1 MSDSIHITPTAFS
14 QDILSSP
21 PPPEI
26 TPLLGGQANTGNTNK
41 VSSQRGL
48 FTIFMIVWT
57 VFFIFVSIGFY
68 VCIDRVYVYQ
78 LYSRAELADSVLSVY
93 HQWFFNSG
101 GIYSHHSE
109 DGYFQNLPRQEI
121 KTADGSKMYLI
132 DSTTLIRN
140 INGLSKL
147 KDSGISFKLTS
158 IAPDNPKNKA
168 DDWELS
174 AIKRLSSGGLDKVF
188 AIDNSGEHTTARL
201 AMPIFVTKNCVA
213 CHTKLTAK
221 EGDMH
226 GIISTSVNSDTLS
239 YYRFILFCVGYITI
253 TCIWLSGFVCL
264 TYLRHREEQHVQALT
279 SLVAK
284 EAAINK
290 YRTQLE
296 ELVAERTADL
306 REAVRSVELANTAKS
321 QFLAHMSHEIRTP
334 LTGVLGLTN
343 LLANEQLTD
352 KQSEY
357 VKMICLSGETL
368 LSLINDI
375 LDFSKIEA
383 GKLELDRREFDLFD
397 KIESLFSIMSTRFM
411 DKELEL
417 CLDVLP
423 GVPRIVVG
431 DGSRLLQILINIAGN
446 SVKFTTKGG
455 VRISVACL
463 ELQRDNNALIR
474 FRIADTG
481 IGIEKNNLSRLFK
494 SYSQADSS
502 IASKFGGTGLG
513 LMISKHLI
521 RMMGG
526 DITVTSE
533 SGIGTT
539 FEFNVIM
546 GVPVEQV
553 TLMWDNPVPSITS
566 MRDLPSVENINVL
579 LIADNMVVRESLKT
593 QLEYWKMRVS
603 VVSTREEIEAKL
615 YSSNAEDTV
624 QLILWDEGFTQLEIV
639 DYIGRIRGTESTANI
654 PVVLLVMMVDSID
667 AVLAQVLKMV
677 TVKKPFCVSALYDAI
692 LSALFKQSV
701 QGFFTKKDSDRQEAK
716 NKSHIVRQ
724 LKFLIA
730 EDNVVNQ
737 VVITGMLRSCGH
749 SCEVV
754 ANGELA
760 VDKFRNDDSFDIIL
774 MDCQMPVMDGYEAT
788 KLIRESEAENEE
800 ETGKKIRPIPI
811 IALTANATVE
821 DRTKCIDCGMDD
833 FCSKPVK
840 QEVLFALVNKLLN
853 NNSTTN

>member
-1 MSDSIHITPTAFS
+1 M
-14 QDILSSP
+14 
-21 PPPEI
+21 
-26 TPLLGGQANTGNTNK
+26 LG
-41 VSSQRGL
+41 
-48 FTIFMIVWT
+48 
-57 VFFIFVSIGFY
+57 
-68 VCIDRVYVYQ
+68 
-78 LYSRAELADSVLSVY
+78 
-93 HQWFFNSG
+93 
-101 GIYSHHSE
+101 
-109 DGYFQNLPRQEI
+109 
-121 KTADGSKMYLI
+121 
-132 DSTTLIRN
+132 
-140 INGLSKL
+140 
-147 KDSGISFKLTS
+147 DSGVSFKLACVDPANS
-158 IAPDNPKNKA
+158 KNKA
-168 DDWELS
+168 DDWELE
-174 AIKRLSSGGLDKVF
+174 AIEKLSTGEVSKVF
-188 AIDNSGEHTTARL
+188 AISNSGKHTLARL
-201 AMPIFVTKNCVA
+201 AKPLIVTETCVK
-213 CHTKLTAK
+213 CHSDIAQN
-221 EGDMH
+221 EGEMR
-226 GIISTSVNSDTLS
+226 GIVSTSVNSDKLS
-239 YYRFILFCVGYITI
+239 NYRFMFFCAGYITI

-264 TYLRHREEQHVQALT
+264 TYLRHREGQHVQALD

-343 LLANEQLTD
+343 LLANEQLTE
-352 KQSEY
+352 KQAEY

-463 ELQRDNNALIR
+463 ELQNDNNALLK

-481 IGIEKNNLSRLFK
+481 IGIEKDNLSRLFK

-533 SGIGTT
+533 SGVGTT
-539 FEFNVIM
+539 FEFTVIM
-546 GVPVEQV
+546 KVPFEQV
-553 TLMWDNPVPSITS
+553 ALMWDNPVPSITS
-566 MRDLPSVENINVL
+566 MRELPSVEGVHVL
-579 LIADNMVVRESLKT
+579 LVADNIVMRDSLKT
-593 QLEYWKMRVS
+593 QLEYWKMQVDM
-603 VVSTREEIEAKL
+603 VSTKDEIEARL
-615 YSSNAEDTV
+615 YTSADDDAV

-639 DYIGRIRGTESTANI
+639 DYIGRIRGTESTAEI

-701 QGFFTKKDSDRQEAK
+701 QGFFKRKDSDKQEAK

-724 LKFLIA
+724 LNFLIA

-737 VVITGMLRSCGH
+737 VVITGMLRGCGH
-749 SCEVV
+749 GCEVV
-754 ANGELA
+754 ADGKLA
-760 VDKFRNDDSFDIIL
+760 VEKFVVDNSFDIIL

-788 KLIRESEAENEE
+788 KLIREHEAAEQK
-800 ETGKKIRPIPI
+800 ETNQKIKRIPI

-821 DRTKCIDCGMDD
+821 DRTKCIDSGMDD

-840 QEVLFALVNKLLN
+840 QEVLFALVNKLLDK
-853 NNSTTN
+853 

>member
-1 MSDSIHITPTAFS
+1 MSDSIHITPTAFT

-26 TPLLGGQANTGNTNK
+26 MPLLGGQDDK
-41 VSSQRGL
+41 IKEHKILSQHWL
-48 FTIFMIVWT
+48 FTILMVAWT
-57 VFFIFVSIGFY
+57 IFFIFVSIGFY
-68 VCIDRVYVYQ
+68 YYVDKIFVSQ
-78 LYSRAELADSVLSVY
+78 LHSRAELAESVLLVY
-93 HQWFFNSG
+93 HQWFLNVGGVYSREAGSSQFLDLPQEEITTPSG
-101 GIYSHHSE
+101 E
-109 DGYFQNLPRQEI
+109 KL
-121 KTADGSKMYLI
+121 YLI
-132 DSTTLIRN
+132 GSATLVHN
-140 INGLSKL
+140 TNKL
-147 KDSGISFKLTS
+147 LHLQDSGIVFKLTCAEP
-158 IAPDNPKNKA
+158 INPDNAA
-168 DDWELS
+168 DAWEAA
-174 AIKRLSSGGLDKVF
+174 AIKKIDTGKIKEVFTIDYSGKQAV
-188 AIDNSGEHTTARL
+188 ARL
-201 AMPIFVTKNCVA
+201 AKPLFVTQSCVK
-213 CHTKLTAK
+213 CHKSLESSDGK
-221 EGDMH
+221 MH
-226 GIISTSVNSDTLS
+226 GIISTSVSSDSLTS
-239 YYRFILFCVGYITI
+239 HRFTIMSAGYITI
-253 TCIWLSGFVCL
+253 VCIWLSGFVCL
-264 TYLRHREEQHVQALT
+264 TYLRQREKQHVQTLE

-334 LTGVLGLTN
+334 LSGVLGLTN

-352 KQSEY
+352 KQAEY

-383 GKLELDRREFDLFD
+383 GMLELDRREFDLFD

-423 GVPRIVVG
+423 GVPRVVIG
-431 DGSRLLQILINIAGN
+431 DGGRLLQILINFAGN

-455 VRISVACL
+455 VRISIECV
-463 ELQRDNNALIR
+463 ELQSGNNALLK
-474 FRIADTG
+474 FRISDTG
-481 IGIEKNNLSRLFK
+481 IGIEKDNLSKLFK
-494 SYSQADSS
+494 SYTQADSS

-513 LMISKHLI
+513 LTISKHLI

-526 DITVTSE
+526 DVIVTSE
-533 SGIGTT
+533 LGIGTT
-539 FEFNVIM
+539 FEFTIIM
-546 GVPVEQV
+546 GVPSEQV
-553 TLMWDNPVPSITS
+553 NLMWDNPVPSITS
-566 MRDLPSVENINVL
+566 MNDLPSVENIRVL
-579 LIADNMVVRESLKT
+579 LVADNIVMRESLLT
-593 QLEYWKMRVS
+593 QLGYWKMRVES
-603 VVSTREEIEAKL
+603 ASTKEEIEAKL
-615 YSSNAEDTV
+615 YSEASIKDPI

-639 DYIGRIRGTESTANI
+639 DYIGRIRGTEITTEI

-667 AVLAQVLKMV
+667 TVLAQVLKMV

-692 LSALFKQSV
+692 LTALFKQSV
-701 QGFFTKKDSDRQEAK
+701 QGFFKKKDSDKQEAK
-716 NKSHIVRQ
+716 IKSHILRR
-724 LKFLIA
+724 LNFLIA

-749 SCEVV
+749 NCEVV
-754 ANGELA
+754 ANGQLA
-760 VDKFRNDDSFDIIL
+760 VEKFRSNELFDIIL

-788 KLIRESEAENEE
+788 KIIRNSEIAKALEVNQ
-800 ETGKKIRPIPI
+800 KVQRIPI

-821 DRTKCIDCGMDD
+821 DRTKCIDSGMDD

-840 QEVLFALVNKLLN
+840 QDTLFAVVNKLLN
-853 NNSTTN
+853 QQ